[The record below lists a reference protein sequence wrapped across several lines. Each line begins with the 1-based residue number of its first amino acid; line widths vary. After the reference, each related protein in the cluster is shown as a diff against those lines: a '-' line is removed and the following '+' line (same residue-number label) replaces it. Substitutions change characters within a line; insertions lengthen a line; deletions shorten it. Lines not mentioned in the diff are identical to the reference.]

1 MYIFIYMDGCVVFTP
16 KTLKIFQEKV
26 LGNKFLYTAIHKNL
40 AKFGMGMISNQ
51 FPKMKKN

>member
-1 MYIFIYMDGCVVFTP
+1 MYMFMYMDVCVVFTQ

-40 AKFGMGMISNQ
+40 AKFGMGMISNL
-51 FPKMKKN
+51 FPKMMKN